1 MISSTSEFFHWVLGF
16 VSGVAA
22 LFVFAIWVSLR
33 GDR

>member
-1 MISSTSEFFHWVLGF
+1 MISTNLEFFHWVLGF
-16 VSGVAA
+16 VCGVVA